1 MKNTTLFTPKRNSQN
16 EFVLWILFKSVYY
29 GDAKVS
35 PPFNSMISTLRI
47 RMLIF
52 TLFFYSSS
60 QSVAPESYRN
70 VNSWAA
76 SQPSEV
82 LEVRPTNPCFNK
94 VFRWHWSTLFKNY
107 FSDVWANLL
116 IRVLLSS
123 CYQVKLFPCL
133 NCNLLQVVTLNHL

>member
-1 MKNTTLFTPKRNSQN
+1 MLFTPKRNSQN

-29 GDAKVS
+29 GDAKV
-35 PPFNSMISTLRI
+35 NSMISTLRR

-94 VFRWHWSTLFKNY
+94 VFR
-107 FSDVWANLL
+107 
-116 IRVLLSS
+116 
-123 CYQVKLFPCL
+123 
-133 NCNLLQVVTLNHL
+133 